1 MLGFGYKR
9 AARVG
14 DLILKEISQ
23 MILKGE
29 VKDPRISSVVLTGIE
44 LADDLSFA
52 RVFFTVMDSDNVNTE
67 DVLAGLESASG
78 FIKRELSKRLH
89 LKKIP
94 NLRFEF
100 DSSLN
105 EGWKIERLL
114 KEVKGE

>member
-1 MLGFGYKR
+1 
-9 AARVG
+9 
-14 DLILKEISQ
+14 
-23 MILKGE
+23 
-29 VKDPRISSVVLTGIE
+29 
-44 LADDLSFA
+44 
-52 RVFFTVMDSDNVNTE
+52 
-67 DVLAGLESASG
+67 VLAGLESASG